1 MMKMVVSNT
10 EAAVSDLRY
19 TLETLKLIDYEKEN
33 VIRAVNTQQT
43 NEMELALNQRFCIFE
58 LQPHCH

>member
-1 MMKMVVSNT
+1 LLFIIMMKMVVSNT

-43 NEMELALNQRFCIFE
+43 NEMELATKPKVLYF
-58 LQPHCH
+58 

>member
-1 MMKMVVSNT
+1 MLFIIMMKMVVSNT

-43 NEMELALNQRFCIFE
+43 NEMELATKPKVLYF
-58 LQPHCH
+58 

>member
-43 NEMELALNQRFCIFE
+43 NEMELATKPKVLYF
-58 LQPHCH
+58 

>member
-1 MMKMVVSNT
+1 MLFIIMMKMVVSNT

-43 NEMELALNQRFCIFE
+43 NEMGLATKPKVLYF
-58 LQPHCH
+58 

>member
-43 NEMELALNQRFCIFE
+43 NEMGLATKPKVLYF
-58 LQPHCH
+58 

>member
-1 MMKMVVSNT
+1 LLFIIMMKMVVSNT

-43 NEMELALNQRFCIFE
+43 NEMGLATKPKVLYF
-58 LQPHCH
+58 